1 MTYGV
6 LVDPTAP
13 AHSSDR
19 PTTRPSSCRR
29 GPRRIDANPRGP
41 ARSLQKEHPLAS
53 SHLPKPIRFDGD
65 TWLCMR
71 NDPTAPKAIIRRFR
85 DVKHG
90 AVFLVIR
97 WALDPAEQQLMA
109 SAPSLERANEL
120 VRFDPPRGTAPT
132 FAGYPHATTRDAG

>member
-1 MTYGV
+1 M
-6 LVDPTAP
+6 
-13 AHSSDR
+13 HH
-19 PTTRPSSCRR
+19 
-29 GPRRIDANPRGP
+29 PRGP
-41 ARSLQKEHPLAS
+41 ARSLPKEHPLSS

-97 WALDPAEQQLMA
+97 WALDPVEQQIMA

-120 VRFDPPRGTAPT
+120 VRFDPPKGTAPS
-132 FAGYPHATTRDAG
+132 FAGYPHSTTKRDAG